1 MTYLNKKIN
10 AITTLAGLLI
20 LSCAPAEGDESYR
33 NTPITELTVGDLEQI
48 IQKIVDETLEGCTVQ
63 GKVEGESTLSLKV
76 FADVEAKISCP

>member
-1 MTYLNKKIN
+1 MTYQNKKIN
-10 AITTLAGLLI
+10 AITTLAGFLI

>member
-10 AITTLAGLLI
+10 AITTLAGFLI
-20 LSCAPAEGDESYR
+20 LICAPAEGDESYR

>member
-10 AITTLAGLLI
+10 AITTLAGFLI